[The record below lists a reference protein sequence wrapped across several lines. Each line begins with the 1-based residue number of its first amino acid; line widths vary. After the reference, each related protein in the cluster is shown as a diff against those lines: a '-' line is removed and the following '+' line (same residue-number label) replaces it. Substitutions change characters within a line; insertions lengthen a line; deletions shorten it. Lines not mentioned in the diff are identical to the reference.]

1 MEPVMPVS
9 RRCKTFDFRQIAAVV
24 LVMTLALA
32 LAGCM
37 KAAPGEMT
45 ASGRP
50 DWRVLSDQGAVLDQ
64 MGRHEEAQRYYG
76 TALRIAPDEPSV
88 LSNLGLSYALSKD
101 LVRAEATLRRAAA
114 QGRADPRARRSLAL
128 VVGLQG
134 RFAEAESIAHNA
146 LTFDAATA
154 DVAFLRRMLA
164 QHNGW
169 NDPQQAFA
177 VKAEGS

>member
-1 MEPVMPVS
+1 MPIS
-9 RRCKTFDFRQIAAVV
+9 RRCKTFDFCQIAAVV

-37 KAAPGEMT
+37 KAALGEMT

-50 DWRVLSDQGAVLDQ
+50 DWRVLSDQGAALDQ

-101 LVRAEATLRRAAA
+101 LVRAEVTLRRAAG
-114 QGRADPRARRSLAL
+114 QGRADPRTRRSLAL
-128 VVGLQG
+128 VVGL
-134 RFAEAESIAHNA
+134 
-146 LTFDAATA
+146 
-154 DVAFLRRMLA
+154 
-164 QHNGW
+164 
-169 NDPQQAFA
+169 
-177 VKAEGS
+177 